1 MEGVVEN
8 TTLTSPN
15 SPPLPTEI
23 AATTTTTTTTT
34 TTLPAPAS
42 TTTTL
47 PEHSDSKLSPKKQPS
62 VEKKESH
69 DPTRKGKEFVLS
81 VLSDGKIP
89 SLPDGCAHHFFIS
102 KDETFKNDSVHI
114 ANWLIELG
122 FSVWESQLE
131 KEQGRSVTP
140 EAMQLGIQN
149 AAVVILLL
157 TPGVFHSE
165 RHFVWNTEIKHALEE
180 CHKPL
185 MVIKVNGFRSA
196 KCSSTFATN
205 VDMHHVECCN
215 DTHQDFQ
222 PFSRAIL
229 KVPTRVTWKLTGV
242 DSKRAIMREFRN
254 IMIEVM
260 LRIQLFVRKLIVKRH
275 FTLNTVLVLAIL
287 VN

>member
-1 MEGVVEN
+1 MLVGN
-8 TTLTSPN
+8 TTSTT
-15 SPPLPTEI
+15 PPP
-23 AATTTTTTTTT
+23 ATTP
-34 TTLPAPAS
+34 TLVAPTS
-42 TTTTL
+42 KSPDHT
-47 PEHSDSKLSPKKQPS
+47 DSKESPKNS
-62 VEKKESH
+62 IES
-69 DPTRKGKEFVLS
+69 KEFVLK
-81 VLSDGKIP
+81 VLVDGEIP
-89 SLPDGCAHHFFIS
+89 SLPKGCTHHFFIS

-114 ANWLIELG
+114 AKWLIELG

-131 KEQGRSVTP
+131 KEQGHSLTP

-165 RHFVWNTEIKHALEE
+165 RHFVWNTEIKYALEE

-185 MVIKVNGFRSA
+185 MVIKINGFRSA

-205 VDMHHVECCN
+205 FDMHHVECCN

-242 DSKRAIMREFRN
+242 DSKRAIMQEFRN
-254 IMIEVM
+254 IHDRGCSV
-260 LRIQLFVRKLIVKRH
+260 LRYGV
-275 FTLNTVLVLAIL
+275 
-287 VN
+287 